1 MGLLLDLCKLKLK
14 VFFGSL
20 KASKVSIILF
30 LSYSLCMIP
39 AVSGILI
46 LSINL
51 IKETIDLTLYTNT
64 LSAILSAF
72 LALNLISTYRGTT
85 AFEYEQD
92 FIFTSPIRPRK
103 YLIASLLA
111 EGTAS
116 LLFLFPLPIFLAITV
131 FSLGL
136 SVTAI
141 LSIFVSSFLLFL
153 FASLL
158 RSAFSIFGAIY
169 KTSMKI
175 LTTLLIVTL
184 LFPATSIFV
193 AVPINYDVL
202 PYPTTFTAQ
211 ILLSSLSNKTSS
223 ATSLFGLSL
232 YFLASLA
239 CFYISSKRNFFQFA
253 SPAPLISAFD
263 MSMRMQT
270 MKADMNIRLFSKV
283 GLKIALTSESK
294 SLLTFLMRKEF
305 IRMLRDGS
313 LFVTLLLYM
322 IASVIAVAGSLQGM
336 LVPIWLF
343 LLALY
348 SLIIPPILVGNW
360 RVIEMKSLWIPLTSG
375 MNLSYL
381 ARSMLYDFT
390 IIASTVPVAII
401 MVLTFISGIDPLIPL
416 VLVISVSMIGC
427 SANLYIVMHFLSR
440 GSRATPSMM
449 ISWVSILLT
458 GLLLSPIYVFI
469 VFNILWNF
477 SLEVSATLSVLS
489 LAYSTLIFTFF
500 SRAIGRKALS
510 IEL

>member
-1 MGLLLDLCKLKLK
+1 
-14 VFFGSL
+14 
-20 KASKVSIILF
+20 
-30 LSYSLCMIP
+30 
-39 AVSGILI
+39 
-46 LSINL
+46 
-51 IKETIDLTLYTNT
+51 
-64 LSAILSAF
+64 
-72 LALNLISTYRGTT
+72 
-85 AFEYEQD
+85 
-92 FIFTSPIRPRK
+92 
-103 YLIASLLA
+103 
-111 EGTAS
+111 
-116 LLFLFPLPIFLAITV
+116 
-131 FSLGL
+131 
-136 SVTAI
+136 
-141 LSIFVSSFLLFL
+141 
-153 FASLL
+153 
-158 RSAFSIFGAIY
+158 
-169 KTSMKI
+169 
-175 LTTLLIVTL
+175 
-184 LFPATSIFV
+184 
-193 AVPINYDVL
+193 
-202 PYPTTFTAQ
+202 
-211 ILLSSLSNKTSS
+211 
-223 ATSLFGLSL
+223 
-232 YFLASLA
+232 
-239 CFYISSKRNFFQFA
+239 
-253 SPAPLISAFD
+253 

-294 SLLTFLMRKEF
+294 SLLTFLMKKEF

-322 IASVIAVAGSLQGM
+322 IASVIAVAGSLRGM

-348 SLIIPPILVGNW
+348 SLIIPPMLVGNW

-427 SANLYIVMHFLSR
+427 SANLYMVMHFLSR